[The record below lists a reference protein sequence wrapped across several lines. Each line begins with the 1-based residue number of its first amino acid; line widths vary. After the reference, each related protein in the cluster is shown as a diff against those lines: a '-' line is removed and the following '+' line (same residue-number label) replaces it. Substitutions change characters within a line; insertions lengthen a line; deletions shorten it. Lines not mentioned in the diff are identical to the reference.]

1 MALSNDNIAQRSLD
15 CKGLGQVAFLWGLQV
30 SPPVKQSG
38 GGGATKIGLELENH
52 GDSKCR
58 LWHQTATLQR
68 LDALVLKIEETEIK
82 NQC

>member
-1 MALSNDNIAQRSLD
+1 M
-15 CKGLGQVAFLWGLQV
+15 
-30 SPPVKQSG
+30 
-38 GGGATKIGLELENH
+38 GLELENL